1 MKNLLAEDES
11 VSRPF
16 LELLTICSY
25 CLRIRSG
32 ENGWQQAGA
41 DRADHSGAQLTHG
54 VCPQCYESIVKPEL
68 QHLRA

>member
-11 VSRPF
+11 VSF

-25 CLRIRSG
+25 CRRIRSS
-32 ENGWQQAGA
+32 ENDWQQAAA
-41 DRADHSGAQLTHG
+41 DLADHSGGQFTHG

-68 QHLRA
+68 QRLRA